1 MSDYRNTKYCPSLIG
16 IGMRKQ
22 EVRRSVLSDHPQAKD
37 MHAYVSI
44 NDQKYKT
51 EFMKAYNFKC
61 AYCGVSID
69 LISRVMFEIDHF
81 VNQASPEFGGSKKK
95 AGTIE
100 NLVLACHD
108 CNHSKSGF
116 TITSENKDAL
126 NPDGELISSYYYR
139 DDMYYIKPTDATKNK
154 VDASLFYS
162 KLHLGSEIHRIDY
175 LVMSMIGLQKELKG
189 KGKEYK
195 ELSDAIS
202 TLKEKRNLMSL

>member
-1 MSDYRNTKYCPSLIG
+1 MSDYRNTKYCPSLDG
-16 IGMRKQ
+16 VNTRKQ
-22 EVRRSVLSDHPQAKD
+22 EVRKCVLIDYPRAKD
-37 MHAYVSI
+37 MHAYVKI

-51 EFMKAYNFKC
+51 EFMKAYNCKC

-81 VNQASPEFGGSKKK
+81 VNQAAPEFGGSKVK

-116 TITSENKDAL
+116 SITSTNKENL
-126 NPDGELISSYYYR
+126 NPDGELISTYFYR
-139 DDMYYIKPTDATKNK
+139 DDMYYIKPTDAAKENAD
-154 VDASLFYS
+154 VSLFYS

-175 LVMSMIGLQKELKG
+175 LVMSMIGLQKELKK
-189 KGKEYK
+189 KGKDYK

-202 TLKEKRNLMSL
+202 ALKGKRNLMSL